1 MGKHV
6 VKARGRSGAAA
17 KAAKA
22 AKTGK
27 AARVLRPVS
36 KQVPRSAHQECARR
50 VLDNEGKALL
60 ALRDRID
67 ASFDR
72 AVELLASC
80 RGKVVV
86 TGIGKS
92 GIMCRKIAATLAS
105 TGTPALFLH
114 AAEGSHGDSG
124 MLMKGDV
131 VVVVSHSGET
141 EEVVRMLPV
150 LKRIDLPVI
159 AIVGRPAS
167 TVARAADAVLDI
179 GVSEEACPLGLAPT
193 TSTTA
198 TVALGDALALA
209 LLEYK
214 GFCPEDFA
222 VLHPAGTLGRRLLLR
237 VVDLMHRGVDIPL
250 VGLETSLKDTLV
262 EMTSKRLGVT
272 GVCDSHGALVGVVTD
287 GDLRRGLER
296 FEDIRGIT
304 AAMFMTKNPKTIA
317 DTALAAEA
325 VALMERHAIT
335 SLFILQNRRPAG
347 VIHLHDLLRAGVV

>member
-1 MGKHV
+1 MGSKHV
-6 VKARGRSGAAA
+6 VKARSRSGP
-17 KAAKA
+17 
-22 AKTGK
+22 
-27 AARVLRPVS
+27 AARVAEAGRTAGALKPVS
-36 KQVPRSAHQECARR
+36 KRDLCDSHQECARR
-50 VLDNEGKALL
+50 VLDIEGKALL

-72 AVELLASC
+72 AVELLAGC

-92 GIMCRKIAATLAS
+92 GIMCRKMAATLAS

-124 MLMKGDV
+124 MLMRGDV
-131 VVVVSHSGET
+131 VVMVSYSGET

-150 LKRIDLPVI
+150 VKRIDLPLI
-159 AIVGRPAS
+159 AVVGRPDS
-167 TVARAADAVLDI
+167 TIARVADAVLDI

-209 LLEYK
+209 LLEHK
-214 GFCPEDFA
+214 GFREEDFA

-237 VVDLMHRGVDIPL
+237 VVDLMHRGADMPL
-250 VGLETSLKDTLV
+250 VRVDNSLKDTLV

-272 GVCDSHGALVGVVTD
+272 GVCDSRGELVGVVTD

-296 FEDIRGIT
+296 VQDIRGVT
-304 AAMFMTKNPKTIA
+304 AEMFMTRSPKTIA
-317 DTALAAEA
+317 ETALAAEA
-325 VALMERHAIT
+325 VAVMERHAIT
-335 SLFILQNRRPAG
+335 SLFILQHRRPIG